1 VTDYQALARR
11 FDDSTFARLLGMKVE
26 ELSDGFAIVSLTL
39 APEHCNWKGY
49 VHGGVLMSL
58 ADHAFGCAANTIED
72 RVYIAVHFDTR
83 LISAPS
89 VGTRLLA
96 EGRVA
101 HAGRTISST
110 EIVVRDER
118 GRLVASAS
126 GTAVAVGPQP
136 SSRSQP

>member
-1 VTDYQALARR
+1 LTDYQALARR
-11 FDDSTFARLLGMKVE
+11 FDDSTYARFLGMKVE
-26 ELSDGFAIVSLTL
+26 ELADGFAIVSLTL
-39 APEHCNWKGY
+39 AAEHCNWKGY

-58 ADHAFGCAANTIED
+58 ADHAFGCAANTEED

-83 LISAPS
+83 LISAPA

-101 HAGRTISST
+101 HAGRTINST

-118 GRLVASAS
+118 GRLVATAS
-126 GTAVAVGPQP
+126 GTAIAVAPLP
-136 SSRSQP
+136 DDRASS